1 MIGFLAIGA
10 TPPCLVDWESL
21 SPAVV
26 RPMKASG
33 RESRRES

>member
-1 MIGFLAIGA
+1 MIGFLASGA
-10 TPPCLVDWESL
+10 TPPFLMDWKSL